1 MAERLIPNRPDPD
14 KHTIPAADKDLIAYA
29 VAMGVPNDVA
39 FLRFHPEFAGADGG
53 LTIQGRKR
61 SKDFWQYAKN
71 RNFKDD
77 YTKFLKGWLS
87 GKGGADNDDDGI
99 AEISEDKKRTTI
111 TKMLNQLVKLIGSGD
126 LTGEDLKTY
135 SEIMKKV
142 GWLKDDVEEQVKP
155 LRFLPARC
163 GECRYRIGVESA
175 VSNGVILDMCAYC
188 RARAVAEEHGFRFND
203 GKNLL
208 DIPKEVIDEL
218 EKKNDVRLEDIVS
231 GKIEN

>member
-1 MAERLIPNRPDPD
+1 MAERLIPNRPNPD

-39 FLRFHPEFAGADGG
+39 FLRFHPEYAGADGG
-53 LTIQGRKR
+53 MTIQGRKR

-77 YTKFLKGWLS
+77 YTKFLKDWLS
-87 GKGGADNDDDGI
+87 GKGGTDNDEDGI

-142 GWLKDDVEEQVKP
+142 GWLKDEVEQEEP
-155 LRFLPARC
+155 PRRYLPERC
-163 GECRYRIGVESA
+163 SSCLYRSFVESYVETGQIENSCLRCKA
-175 VSNGVILDMCAYC
+175 LDLAK
-188 RARAVAEEHGFRFND
+188 EHGFRYD
-203 GKNLL
+203 PKNLL
-208 DIPKEVIDEL
+208 RPTDEKTT
-218 EKKNDVRLEDIVS
+218 E
-231 GKIEN
+231 

>member
-14 KHTIPAADKDLIAYA
+14 KHTIPAVDKDLIVYA
-29 VAMGVPNDVA
+29 VSLGIPNDVA
-39 FLRFHPEFAGADGG
+39 FLRFHPEYAGADGG
-53 LTIQGRKR
+53 LTIQGKKR

-77 YTKFLKGWLS
+77 YTKFLKDWLS
-87 GKGGADNDDDGI
+87 GKGGTDNDDDGI

-142 GWLKDDVEEQVKP
+142 GWLKDEVEQEEP
-155 LRFLPARC
+155 PRRYLPAWC
-163 GECRYRIGVESA
+163 YSECQYRLFVETNIE
-175 VSNGVILDMCAYC
+175 NGSIVNECDYC
-188 RARAVAEEHGFRFND
+188 RTRRFAEENGWRFD
-203 GKNLL
+203 PTKNL
-208 DIPKEVIDEL
+208 EL
-218 EKKNDVRLEDIVS
+218 PEELTNQNTDNGNV
-231 GKIEN
+231 